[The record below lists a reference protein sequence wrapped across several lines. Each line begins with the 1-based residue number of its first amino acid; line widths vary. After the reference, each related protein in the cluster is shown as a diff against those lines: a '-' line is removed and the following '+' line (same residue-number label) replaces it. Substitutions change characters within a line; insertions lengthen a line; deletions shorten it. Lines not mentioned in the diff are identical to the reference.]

1 MRHLIAYFFILVF
14 SLQII
19 PIKEIG
25 EILFKGQI
33 TEEEV
38 HGHSQSTDDN
48 SKLKKQN
55 GPNPFPSSYQDYNR
69 ISCLSQ
75 RLNTAIHR
83 AEILPPHFVPEIIT
97 PPPNI
102 IALA

>member
-1 MRHLIAYFFILVF
+1 LRHLIAYFFILVF
-14 SLQII
+14 SLQLL

-38 HGHSQSTDDN
+38 HGQHAEDN
-48 SKLKKQN
+48 TKLKKQHE
-55 GPNPFPSSYQDYNR
+55 PNPFLASSNNTGR
-69 ISCLSQ
+69 ITYLSQ
-75 RLNTAIHR
+75 MIRTVIHS
-83 AEILPPHFVPEIIT
+83 AETLPPHFVPEIIT

-102 IALA
+102 NSFA